1 MAWQNPKTDWVTNP
15 KNPDETDFNRI
26 EGNIAYLIDEL
37 DTKLPVG
44 NADPSDV
51 LQGKTFSRT
60 GAIGLTGT
68 MPDNGSQDA
77 TLVITGASKPSK
89 VVPAGKTSGG
99 TIIAELDD
107 SLAPYILNTQTIGG
121 VQGTLVQGRQVAS
134 GTGSLTQ
141 VNAYTAQLVVTGL
154 AFTPTEIYLRG
165 SVRARYSDSV
175 FYGSPSSNYMTVNYA
190 IYNNT
195 IVPQSQYSGL
205 YTIADSNGNVNRNDV
220 ITITASVTFQA
231 NGFTVVFT
239 QTTPSTRGLDQYG
252 TQRWMVIE

>member
-51 LQGKTFSRT
+51 LQGKTFSKT

-99 TIIAELDD
+99 TITAELDTT
-107 SLAPYILNTQTIGG
+107 LAQYILNTQTIGG
-121 VQGTLVQGRQVAS
+121 VQGTLIQGRQVAS
-134 GTGSLTQ
+134 DTGSLTQ

-154 AFTPTEIYLRG
+154 AFTPTELYLRG

-195 IVPQSQYSGL
+195 IVPQSRNSGL
-205 YTIADSNGNVNRNDV
+205 YIIADSNGQVNNIDV
-220 ITITASVTFQA
+220 ITITASVTFQT

-239 QTTPSTRGLDQYG
+239 QTSPSTRGLDQYG
-252 TQRWMVIE
+252 TQYWTAIE